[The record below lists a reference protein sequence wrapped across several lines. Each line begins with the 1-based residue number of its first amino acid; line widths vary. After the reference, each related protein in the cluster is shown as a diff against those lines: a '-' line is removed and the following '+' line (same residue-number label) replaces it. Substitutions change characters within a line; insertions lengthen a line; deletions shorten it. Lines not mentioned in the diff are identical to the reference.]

1 MTSVLKKA
9 GLAVA
14 LGATALTVA
23 APAQAQRYRHYGHGD
38 VAGAA
43 LVGGLAG
50 LAVGA
55 AVADRGYPVGY
66 YADPYYAYPPAYY
79 YGPGYGYYYYPH
91 YRYYGRPGYYG
102 YHGGYRGGYRGGY
115 HGGYHHR

>member
-23 APAQAQRYRHYGHGD
+23 APAQAQRYYRHYGHGD

-43 LVGGLAG
+43 ILGGLAG

-55 AVADRGYPVGY
+55 AVADRGYPVTY
-66 YADPYYAYPPAYY
+66 YDDPYYAYPPAYY
-79 YGPGYGYYYYPH
+79 YGGPGYAYYGYPH
-91 YRYYGRPGYYG
+91 YRYYGHPGYYRYHG
-102 YHGGYRGGYRGGY
+102 YHRGGY
-115 HGGYHHR
+115 HGGYRHHW